1 MQWMQGY
8 KKDETIV
15 FVVIV
20 SYMFSIWQTL
30 TNLVVLAIFW
40 KWQSAD
46 IFQEFIL
53 QWQIQT
59 FR

>member
-20 SYMFSIWQTL
+20 CYMFSIWQSL
-30 TNLVVLAIFW
+30 TNLVVQAIFW

>member
-20 SYMFSIWQTL
+20 CYMFSIWQSL
-30 TNLVVLAIFW
+30 TNLGVLAIFW

>member
-15 FVVIV
+15 FVITVC
-20 SYMFSIWQTL
+20 YMFSIWQSL
-30 TNLVVLAIFW
+30 SNLVVPAIFG
-40 KWQSAD
+40 KWQFAD

-53 QWQIQT
+53 QWQIYT

>member
-8 KKDETIV
+8 KKDETIA

-20 SYMFSIWQTL
+20 CYMFSIWQSL
-30 TNLVVLAIFW
+30 TNLVVPAIFW

>member
-20 SYMFSIWQTL
+20 CYMFSIWQSQ

-40 KWQSAD
+40 KWRSAD

-53 QWQIQT
+53 QWQIQI